1 MALRKKILLNCETAT
16 ALVEKKRD
24 QKLELS
30 ERFGL
35 WIHLAYCSFC
45 ALFFQQSKIIDDSA
59 KAYGEKITNEQK
71 AYKLDP
77 LRKAALTEAFD
88 KEIKNQTS

>member
-1 MALRKKILLNCETAT
+1 MALKEKILLNCETAT

-24 QKLELS
+24 QKLDVS

-45 ALFFQQSKIIDDSA
+45 ALFFQQSKIIDDST

-77 LRKAALTEAFD
+77 QRKAQITEAFD
-88 KEIKNQTS
+88 RKMNS

>member
-1 MALRKKILLNCETAT
+1 MVLKEKILLNCETAT

-24 QKLELS
+24 QKLDVS

-45 ALFFQQSKIIDDSA
+45 ALFFQQSKIIDDST

-77 LRKAALTEAFD
+77 QRKAQITEAFD
-88 KEIKNQTS
+88 RKMNS

>member
-1 MALRKKILLNCETAT
+1 MGVKDNILMNCERAT
-16 ALVEKKRD
+16 AVVEKKRD
-24 QKLELS
+24 EKLEFS

-45 ALFFQQSKIIDDSA
+45 ALFFQQSKIIDDST

-71 AYKLDP
+71 AYKLNP
-77 LRKAALTEAFD
+77 QRKATLTEAFD
-88 KEIKNQTS
+88 KELNL